1 METTNDSSVQE
12 NQQESQVTPS
22 VTSSSSVSQKHMSI
36 LAIVALILSI
46 IISPVGL
53 ILGIIALIRINKNSN
68 LGGKGLAIASIIIG
82 VILTIISIGIQLY
95 FNQYAP
101 V

>member
-1 METTNDSSVQE
+1 METEPQVNAPI
-12 NQQESQVTPS
+12 ESTITAGASKQT
-22 VTSSSSVSQKHMSI
+22 SI

>member
-22 VTSSSSVSQKHMSI
+22 VTSSSSVSQKQTSI

-82 VILTIISIGIQLY
+82 AILTIISIGIQLY